1 MQSAALIERA
11 AVDFVRPGR
20 VPGRAKRRGRDKAG
34 HDDVGSGVDVASG
47 EAEYFDAALR
57 R

>member
-34 HDDVGSGVDVASG
+34 HDDVGSGEDVASG